1 MWGSPVLFFSQGIVG
16 LWFAAHDCFTAEL
29 NYVRLCRFLR
39 CGSQHAGLD
48 LANDRQ

>member
-29 NYVRLCRFLR
+29 NYVRLRL
-39 CGSQHAGLD
+39 LLEVW
-48 LANDRQ
+48 LATRRSRPCK